1 MPQGNFKS
9 KKAHP
14 VPQKEKK
21 KKQTNLKKKGGRVI
35 APKKNRII
43 ENMKVKK
50 ELQKA
55 INSNI
60 EEAMKARAS
69 QEPTSFKILK
79 SSSGSEEKKKGSQ
92 K

>member
-1 MPQGNFKS
+1 MRGRTTS
-9 KKAHP
+9 SI
-14 VPQKEKK
+14 
-21 KKQTNLKKKGGRVI
+21 TNPPPLIQVTWAQHLPWNGRVI